1 MAKKIIDTDEVKK
14 TMEYIYRKFYD
25 GDPEPW
31 FSYLCGRSVYIGG
44 GETMLFGNDII
55 KGHFS
60 VFTGT
65 KCKVLSYES
74 FAVRLS
80 DDTAQI
86 YGKIKAG
93 TSKYADI
100 VVTTFTCI
108 WQLIGG
114 EMKLVYQHMPH
125 EYLQS
130 NNPVNSKT
138 ITLDVNTRQ
147 FVQSLMVYSQHKDR
161 IIVKSGCQ
169 TLYVDPNSILY
180 AESQRKKTKLV
191 CVDREISCNIQFKE
205 MLTML
210 PEEFYQIHRCYVI
223 NTRYVTAVR
232 RFEVELIS
240 DIKIPVPELSYT
252 QVREK
257 LNSILKMKK

>member
-1 MAKKIIDTDEVKK
+1 MAKKIIDPDEAQK
-14 TMEYIYRKFYD
+14 TMENIYRKFYD
-25 GDPEPW
+25 GEPELW
-31 FSYLCGRSVYIGG
+31 FSYLCSRSVYIGG
-44 GETMLFGNDII
+44 GETILFGGDII

-65 KCKVLSYES
+65 NCKVLNYES
-74 FAVRLS
+74 YAIRLS

-93 TSKYADI
+93 TSKYEDI

-108 WQLIGG
+108 WQLIKG

-138 ITLDVNTRQ
+138 MTLDVHTRQ

-161 IIVKSGCQ
+161 IVVKCGYQ
-169 TLYVDPNSILY
+169 TMYVDPNSILY
-180 AESQRKKTKLV
+180 VESQRKKTKLV
-191 CVDREISCNIQFKE
+191 CVDREISCNMTFKE
-205 MLTML
+205 MLAML
-210 PEEFYQIHRCYVI
+210 PKEFYQIHRCYVV
-223 NTRYVTAVR
+223 NTRYITAIR
-232 RFEVELIS
+232 RFEAELIAN
-240 DIKIPVPELSYT
+240 IKIPVPALTYMQVKEDLS
-252 QVREK
+252 K
-257 LNSILKMKK
+257 MLKIKK